1 MTSVASGGA
10 ADRIAARTLFK
21 VLRAGSGTPARYSSM
36 LFGAPLPFAAEP
48 RLPDF
53 PFFMRAILGEP
64 PLQVHAPDYRAA
76 ALTAQNS
83 LLLEPKRRHPALTG
97 RAPCLSG
104 FCLLTGRSI
113 RSRLRRWL
121 RRLCSFHLA
130 LQLCL
135 LLRCQHF
142 VQLGHCG
149 AVEFLHLGLF
159 LVIGERSIT
168 GHRLA
173 LGLRISKDILHLG
186 LLVVSEIQALHC
198 GL

>member
-1 MTSVASGGA
+1 MVSVASRGA

-36 LFGAPLPFAAEP
+36 LFGAPLPFAPEP

-83 LLLEPKRRHPALTG
+83 LLLEPKRRPPALAG

-104 FCLLTGRSI
+104 FCTGRFI

-121 RRLCSFHLA
+121 RRS
-130 LQLCL
+130 
-135 LLRCQHF
+135 
-142 VQLGHCG
+142 
-149 AVEFLHLGLF
+149 E
-159 LVIGERSIT
+159 ERRVGKECRS
-168 GHRLA
+168 RW
-173 LGLRISKDILHLG
+173 
-186 LLVVSEIQALHC
+186 
-198 GL
+198 